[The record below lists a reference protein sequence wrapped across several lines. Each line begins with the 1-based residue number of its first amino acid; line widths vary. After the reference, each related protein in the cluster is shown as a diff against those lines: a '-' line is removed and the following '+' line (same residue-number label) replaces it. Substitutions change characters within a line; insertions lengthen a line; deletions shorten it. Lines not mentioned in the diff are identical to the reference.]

1 MCINLLLLFE
11 EVPAMTLPSEIKIVR
26 QKTFLSQTAFAQELG
41 VSYTTVPNMQ
51 TQKRQPGRITTSQTA
66 A

>member
-1 MCINLLLLFE
+1 
-11 EVPAMTLPSEIKIVR
+11 MTLPSEIKIVR